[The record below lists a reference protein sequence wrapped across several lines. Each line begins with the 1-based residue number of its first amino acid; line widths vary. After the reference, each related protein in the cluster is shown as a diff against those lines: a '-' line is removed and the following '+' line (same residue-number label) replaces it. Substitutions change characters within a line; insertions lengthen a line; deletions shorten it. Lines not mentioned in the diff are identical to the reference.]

1 MADSLALL
9 RRSIASSTLP
19 ILSSSSTPVQAAEAT
34 DDLAKATH
42 LQFSEQSEQIFP
54 LNGPTRFILAE
65 KPVDLRSIFFAWL
78 KKDVAIPDYISS
90 TQELNTA
97 LNGASTVRNLVFVER
112 LDLITW
118 LEGAS
123 EESEYIQPLESD
135 KEAVAQA
142 AKVVSGAAGG
152 VSSAPSGTA
161 GTRQGKQIDPRLQE
175 IYNGERRM
183 GDRNTVLRG
192 IRPTDFSHVRKHA
205 EIFLKS
211 RNNRSN
217 GTATSSAA
225 ASTNPSSASSSIPS
239 HPKKPSRRPDPIIL
253 LSPSA
258 SSLLRMSNIKSFL
271 ESGVY
276 IPPDSSLAGSSGQ
289 TATIL
294 HLTRLL
300 PSIEPHRPLRF
311 ILVDTPEQFK
321 PDYWSRVVAVLTTGQ
336 TWQFKS
342 YKWQTAPE
350 LFKNVLGVYVGWR
363 GEDVPATVK
372 GWGRGVQSVGVEK
385 WNPTMG
391 TQGRWRDREVVEAIW
406 GRVEE
411 SMRARGWGKE
421 GGPAGGR

>member
-1 MADSLALL
+1 MTDSLALL

-19 ILSSSSTPVQAAEAT
+19 ILTTSSTPIQAAEAT

-42 LQFSEQSEQIFP
+42 LQFSEQAEQIFP
-54 LNGPTRFILAE
+54 LDGPTRFILAE

-90 TQELNTA
+90 TQELNSA
-97 LNGASTVRNLVFVER
+97 LGGASTVRNLVFVER

-123 EESEYIQPLESD
+123 EESEYIEPLESD
-135 KEAVAQA
+135 KQAVAQA
-142 AKVVSGAAGG
+142 SKVVSGAAGG

-205 EIFLKS
+205 ELFLKS
-211 RNNRSN
+211 RNNTNRSN
-217 GTATSSAA
+217 NPNGTTTASSTTSS
-225 ASTNPSSASSSIPS
+225 SAIPS

-300 PSIEPHRPLRF
+300 PSIDPHRPLRF

-321 PDYWSRVVAVLTTGQ
+321 PDYWSRVVAVFTTGQ

-363 GEDVPATVK
+363 GDEVPATVK

-385 WNPTMG
+385 WNPGMG
-391 TQGRWRDREVVEAIW
+391 TSGRWRDREVVEAIW

-421 GGPAGGR
+421 GGMAGGR